1 MAFKKKRD
9 IEEVD
14 KYQRL
19 IEKIVIKKDDIE
31 YEEIDN
37 LCFLSKNLYNA
48 TLYSVR
54 QHFFNEKEFLSYY
67 KINKVFTDAN
77 QPDYRALPAKVSK
90 QTQMLVNNNFNSFFK
105 LLEKKNAGTYDGKI
119 KIPKYL
125 DKVKG
130 RQVVIYPKDALS
142 FKDKGYIKLSKTNIK
157 IKTNKTKDEIL
168 EVRLVSRN
176 NYCVIEIVYEILKNK
191 PVDKKNR
198 YAAIDIGVDNLMT
211 VSSNV
216 TNPIIINGKPLKSIN
231 EFYNKELAR
240 VKSEIMKCQGKYT
253 SSKIQNLYKR
263 RKYKIE
269 DYMHKSS
276 RMLVNHLVSNNIDT
290 LIIGENK
297 GWKQDINIGT
307 KNNRIFVSIP
317 FDILKQFLKYKC
329 ETEGI
334 EVVFTEESYTSK
346 ASFLDKDKI
355 PKYSKK
361 FKGKR
366 VFSGRRTKRGLYKTK
381 DGVIVNADL
390 NGASNIMKKY
400 LLKNKLWSNQLFK
413 EVSARITKNPV
424 ILNVA

>member
-1 MAFKKKRD
+1 MAFKKKKTT
-9 IEEVD
+9 EEIN

-19 IEKIVIKKDDIE
+19 IEKIIIKKDDTE

-54 QHFFNEKEFLSYY
+54 QHFFKEKEFLSYY
-67 KINKVFTDAN
+67 KVNKIFTDTN

-105 LLEKKNAGTYDGKI
+105 LLEKKNEGKYDGKV

-142 FKDKGYIKLSKTNIK
+142 FKDEGYIKLSKTNIK

-168 EVRLVSRN
+168 EVRLVSKN
-176 NYCVIEIVYEILKNK
+176 NYCVIEIVYEILKNE
-191 PVDKKNR
+191 PLEKKNR
-198 YAAIDIGVDNLMT
+198 YAAIDIGIDNLIT

-216 TNPIIINGKPLKSIN
+216 INPIIISGKPLKSIN

-240 VKSEIMKCQGKYT
+240 IKSDVMKCQGECT
-253 SSKIQNLYKR
+253 SLKTRNLYKR
-263 RKYKIE
+263 RKCKIE
-269 DYMHKSS
+269 DYMHKAS

-317 FDILKQFLKYKC
+317 FDTLKQFLKYKC
-329 ETEGI
+329 EMGGI
-334 EVVFTEESYTSK
+334 EVVFIEESYTSK

-355 PKYSKK
+355 PKYNKK
-361 FKGKR
+361 FKGKH
-366 VFSGRRTKRGLYKTK
+366 VFSGKRVKRGLYKTK
-381 DGVIVNADL
+381 EGIIINADL

-400 LLKNKLWSNQLFK
+400 LLKNNLWSNKLFR
-413 EVSARITKNPV
+413 EVSVMLTKNPTV
-424 ILNVA
+424 LNVT

>member
-1 MAFKKKRD
+1 
-9 IEEVD
+9 
-14 KYQRL
+14 
-19 IEKIVIKKDDIE
+19 
-31 YEEIDN
+31 
-37 LCFLSKNLYNA
+37 
-48 TLYSVR
+48 
-54 QHFFNEKEFLSYY
+54 
-67 KINKVFTDAN
+67 
-77 QPDYRALPAKVSK
+77 
-90 QTQMLVNNNFNSFFK
+90 MLVNNNFNSFFK